1 MSRWSNS
8 AVDVSDTT
16 GRSMNIEVIQAN
28 LSDAKQVS
36 SVIDIVDSY
45 AREPLAGGKP
55 LTADVRDRLSIE
67 LKSVPGLVVFL
78 ALLDAEPTA
87 VAVCFRGYSTFTA
100 KPLLN
105 IHDLAILPARRNQGV
120 GRALLRG
127 IDDYA
132 KANGCSKITLEVR
145 EDNTGARRL
154 YRDVGFGTEIKPTIF
169 LEKRL

>member
-1 MSRWSNS
+1 
-8 AVDVSDTT
+8 
-16 GRSMNIEVIQAN
+16 MNIKVIQAD
-28 LSDAKQVS
+28 LADAEQVS
-36 SVIDIVDSY
+36 SVIDIIDSY
-45 AREPLAGGKP
+45 AREPLAGGRP
-55 LTADVRDRLSIE
+55 LTAQVRERLAIE

-78 ALLDAEPTA
+78 ALLDAEPTG

-105 IHDLAILPARRNQGV
+105 IHDLAVLPEKRNQGL

-132 KANGCSKITLEVR
+132 KASGCCKVTLEVR
-145 EDNTGARRL
+145 EENNGARRL
-154 YRDVGFGTEIKPTIF
+154 YRDVGFGTEIMPTIF